1 MVDPQQLES
10 EYKYLKEQF
19 PLVTMVEPTLYRGMI
34 RCERGPVKELAKQG
48 VWPFTEY
55 VKWQTFEL
63 ELDPAYPYKPPIA
76 TWLTETPH
84 PNIIPNQRG
93 QVCVSVLG
101 KGWTPTTKLAA
112 IINSFYFLLSDPNPE
127 STYPH
132 ATCISAAKVCKKHGF
147 PKRRV
152 DHKEEEAPRIQINIH
167 KPITRSEGGRSEPPM
182 AEAQAPRPPA
192 YDAPDD
198 TRYPPRYDD
207 RDQYPPQPR
216 YNEPDRNQYP
226 PQPGYPDRERG
237 QYPPPPP
244 YGDREQYPPQPRY
257 NEPVRNQYPPQ
268 PGYPDRERGQ
278 YPPPPQYGDR
288 DQYPPQPRYGEPDR
302 NQYPPQ
308 PGYGN
313 PDRDRYPPPPGYGEP
328 ERGRY
333 PPPPSQD
340 PPLDAVENTEED
352 IDMDSPEEQES
363 VLETIN
369 LRCPSCSFTFTVERT
384 SANQLIECP
393 FCHVQGRI

>member
-226 PQPGYPDRERG
+226 PQPGY
-237 QYPPPPP
+237 
-244 YGDREQYPPQPRY
+244 
-257 NEPVRNQYPPQ
+257 
-268 PGYPDRERGQ
+268 
-278 YPPPPQYGDR
+278 
-288 DQYPPQPRYGEPDR
+288 
-302 NQYPPQ
+302 
-308 PGYGN
+308 GN